1 MAKKIDWW
9 MFGVKDKLLC
19 VLPNEEDNIRKAG
32 ETETEKQSA
41 VNRWKEIK
49 NYWFKINRVKHA
61 VTGEENLH
69 IIAYSNNEQYGY
81 IITKLSELDTRIK
94 KLSDYGIMM
103 HQLCW
108 DGFCRIVREHYRDI
122 NVEKKEYID
131 VPIFDEILIEFVKM
145 YAEYISEK
153 NIEPVKI
160 KDGTKYYDIPQ
171 EDFKKVYVDSDFD
184 YYGLTIWR
192 KALRMQKYTKCNNNR
207 TDFNANEENED
218 KKKVKVIRFYAEKI
232 EALMENK

>member
-81 IITKLSELDTRIK
+81 IITKLSIDDAIVETNAFA
-94 KLSDYGIMM
+94 
-103 HQLCW
+103 
-108 DGFCRIVREHYRDI
+108 FCVIF
-122 NVEKKEYID
+122 
-131 VPIFDEILIEFVKM
+131 PISV
-145 YAEYISEK
+145 
-153 NIEPVKI
+153 VT
-160 KDGTKYYDIPQ
+160 G
-171 EDFKKVYVDSDFD
+171 
-184 YYGLTIWR
+184 
-192 KALRMQKYTKCNNNR
+192 
-207 TDFNANEENED
+207 
-218 KKKVKVIRFYAEKI
+218 
-232 EALMENK
+232 